1 MTMTIN
7 IFSGCTTYE
16 QALKAL
22 RDAQELNVATPEDD
36 ALFELVFCEALDKDV
51 PAPSMSSTPSTPN
64 GIKYSVFSGKMDR
77 EDAVE
82 KLREIDGR
90 TFDAK
95 TYHHKIDIEQ
105 EQVGIL
111 SMLRREFADAH
122 LQVIVLG
129 NWVWIDKSSDLP
141 RDIQLRLENRG
152 FKFHAQRNR
161 HYWKSKRERS
171 RFARRM
177 SNAELDNKYSS
188 K

>member
-1 MTMTIN
+1 MTMIN
-7 IFSGCTTYE
+7 IFAGCTTYK
-16 QALKAL
+16 QALEAL
-22 RDAQELNVATPEDD
+22 RDAQELGVATPDD
-36 ALFELVFCEALDKDV
+36 DILFELVFCSADVDKDV
-51 PAPSMSSTPSTPN
+51 PASSMSSTPSTPN

-77 EDAVE
+77 EDAIE
-82 KLREIDGR
+82 KLRDMDGR
-90 TFDAK
+90 IFDAK
-95 TYHHKIDIEQ
+95 TYHHKSEIEQ

-111 SMLRREFADAH
+111 SMLRREFTDAH

-129 NWVWIDKSSDLP
+129 NWVWIDKSSSLP
-141 RDIQLRLENRG
+141 RNIQLRLENHG

>member
-1 MTMTIN
+1 MGTVN
-7 IFSGCTTYE
+7 IFAGCVNRE
-16 QALKAL
+16 QAAKAL
-22 RDAQELNVATPEDD
+22 RYAQELGVATPEDD
-36 ALFELVFCEALDKDV
+36 ILFELVFCEALDKDV
-51 PAPSMSSTPSTPN
+51 SASDTPSTPN
-64 GIKYSVFSGKMDR
+64 GIKFSVFSGKLSR
-77 EDAVE
+77 EDAIE
-82 KLREIDGR
+82 KLHDIDGR
-90 TFDAK
+90 IFDAK
-95 TYHHKIDIEQ
+95 TYHHKSEIER

-111 SMLRREFADAH
+111 SMLRREFSDDH

-141 RDIQLRLENRG
+141 RNIQLRLEAHG

-177 SNAELDNKYSS
+177 SNAELDHKYSS

>member
-1 MTMTIN
+1 MIN
-7 IFSGCTTYE
+7 IFSGCTTRD

-22 RDAQELNVATPEDD
+22 RDAQELGIATPDD
-36 ALFELVFCEALDKDV
+36 ELVFELVFCSDSLDKDV
-51 PAPSMSSTPSTPN
+51 PAPSTPN
-64 GIKYSVFSGKMDR
+64 GIKYSVFSGGMDR
-77 EDAVE
+77 DDAIE
-82 KLREIDGR
+82 KLHDMDGR
-90 TFDAK
+90 IFDAK
-95 TYHHKIDIEQ
+95 TYHHKIEIEQ

-129 NWVWIDKSSDLP
+129 NWVWIDKSSSLP
-141 RDIQLRLENRG
+141 RNIQLRLENHG
-152 FKFHAQRNR
+152 FKYHAQRNR

-177 SNAELDNKYSS
+177 SNAELDSKYSS

>member
-1 MTMTIN
+1 MTMVN
-7 IFSGCTTYE
+7 IFAGCTTRE
-16 QALKAL
+16 QAAKAL
-22 RDAQELNVATPEDD
+22 SDAQELGVATHEDD
-36 ALFELVFCEALDKDV
+36 ILFELVFCEALDKDV
-51 PAPSMSSTPSTPN
+51 PASDTPSTPN

-82 KLREIDGR
+82 KLRDIDGR
-90 TFDAK
+90 ISDAK
-95 TYHHKIDIEQ
+95 TYHHKSDIEQ

-129 NWVWIDKSSDLP
+129 NWVWIDKSSSLP
-141 RDIQLRLENRG
+141 RSIQLRLENHG
-152 FKFHAQRNR
+152 FKYHAQRDR

>member
-1 MTMTIN
+1 MGTVN
-7 IFSGCTTYE
+7 IFAGCTTRE
-16 QALKAL
+16 QALKSLEYAK
-22 RDAQELNVATPEDD
+22 ELGVATPEDD
-36 ALFELVFCEALDKDV
+36 ILFELVFCEALEKDV
-51 PAPSMSSTPSTPN
+51 PAPDTPSTPN
-64 GIKYSVFSGKMDR
+64 GIKSSVFSGKMSR
-77 EDAVE
+77 EDAIE
-82 KLREIDGR
+82 KLRDIDGR
-90 TFDAK
+90 IFDAK
-95 TYHHKIDIEQ
+95 TYHHKIDIER

-129 NWVWIDKSSDLP
+129 NWVWIDRSSDLP
-141 RDIQLRLENRG
+141 RNVQLRLENHG
-152 FKFHAQRNR
+152 FKYHAQRNR

>member
-1 MTMTIN
+1 MTMIN
-7 IFSGCTTYE
+7 IFAGCTTRE

-22 RDAQELNVATPEDD
+22 KDAQELGVATPDD
-36 ALFELVFCEALDKDV
+36 DILFELVFLDKDV
-51 PAPSMSSTPSTPN
+51 PASNTPSTSTPN
-64 GIKYSVFSGKMDR
+64 GIKYSVFSGKMSRD
-77 EDAVE
+77 DAVE
-82 KLREIDGR
+82 KLRDLDGR
-90 TFDAK
+90 IFDAK
-95 TYHHKIDIEQ
+95 TYHHKIEIEQ

-111 SMLRREFADAH
+111 SMLRRDFADAH

-129 NWVWIDKSSDLP
+129 NWVWVDKSSNLP
-141 RDIQLRLENRG
+141 RNIQLRLESHG

-177 SNAELDNKYSS
+177 SNAELDHKYSS